1 MTVATLDMPVN
12 VAVSVLRNAGTG
24 DNLLAALDALVNT
37 NSTQVEE
44 SVEET
49 QEWVSAVNLESEDE
63 NVVTEEVIDF

>member
-37 NSTQVEE
+37 NSTQVED

>member
-37 NSTQVEE
+37 NSTQVED

-49 QEWVSAVNLESEDE
+49 PEWVSAVNLESEDE